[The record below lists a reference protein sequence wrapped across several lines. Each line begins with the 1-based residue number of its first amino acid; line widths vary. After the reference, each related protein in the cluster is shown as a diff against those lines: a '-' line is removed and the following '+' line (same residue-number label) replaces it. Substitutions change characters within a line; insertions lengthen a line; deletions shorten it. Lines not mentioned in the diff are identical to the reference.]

1 MEEEKEMENNNT
13 TPGGKVKNFLQK
25 LYSFRLKVDRN
36 GKSIINVS
44 SLFGLICLIFAPHVT
59 IISTVAALLLGYQF
73 RFESEDMDDKEL
85 EERIRRAARNV
96 KSGATSAV
104 KSIQTE
110 ISKARAQNPP
120 KTQAEAEQM
129 ARQIVE
135 KATAAQEAVPSNQEI
150 LNELQQQAAA
160 MPESNPAATT
170 FHSAYAASAGSV
182 PVLRVSDDPA
192 PAPELQVPAA
202 KSSAE

>member
-1 MEEEKEMENNNT
+1 METNNNT
-13 TPGGKVKNFLQK
+13 AGGKVKNFLQK
-25 LYSFRLKVDRN
+25 MYRFRVKVDKQ

-44 SLFGLICLIFAPHVT
+44 SIFGLFALIFAPHVT
-59 IISTVAALLLGYQF
+59 IIGTIAALLMGYQF

-85 EERIRRAARNV
+85 EERIRKAAMNV
-96 KSGATSAV
+96 KSGAASAV

-110 ISKARAQNPP
+110 ISKARAQNAP

-135 KATAAQEAVPSNQEI
+135 KAAAPQEPAPSNQEI
-150 LNELQQQAAA
+150 LNDLKQQADSI
-160 MPESNPAATT
+160 PETNPAATT

-182 PVLRVSDDPA
+182 PVLRVSEDPT
-192 PAPELQVPAA
+192 PAPEPEAPAA
-202 KSSAE
+202 RGSME

>member
-1 MEEEKEMENNNT
+1 METNNNT
-13 TPGGKVKNFLQK
+13 AGGKVKNFLQK
-25 LYSFRLKVDRN
+25 MYRFRVKVDKQ

-44 SLFGLICLIFAPHVT
+44 SIFGLFALIFAPHVT
-59 IISTVAALLLGYQF
+59 IIGTVAALLMGYQF

-85 EERIRRAARNV
+85 EERIRKAAMNV
-96 KSGATSAV
+96 KSGAASAV

-110 ISKARAQNPP
+110 ISKARAQNAP

-135 KATAAQEAVPSNQEI
+135 KAAAPQEPAPSNQEI
-150 LNELQQQAAA
+150 LNDLKQQADSI
-160 MPESNPAATT
+160 PETNPAATT

-182 PVLRVSDDPA
+182 PVLRVSEDPT
-192 PAPELQVPAA
+192 PAPEPEAPAA
-202 KSSAE
+202 RGSME

>member
-1 MEEEKEMENNNT
+1 METNNNT
-13 TPGGKVKNFLQK
+13 AGGKAKNFLQK
-25 LYSFRLKVDRN
+25 MYRFRVKVDKQ

-44 SLFGLICLIFAPHVT
+44 SIFGLFALIFAPHVT
-59 IISTVAALLLGYQF
+59 IIGTIAALLMGYQF
-73 RFESEDMDDKEL
+73 SFESEDMDDKEL
-85 EERIRRAARNV
+85 EERIRKAAMNV
-96 KSGATSAV
+96 KSGAASAV

-110 ISKARAQNPP
+110 ISKARAQNAP

-135 KATAAQEAVPSNQEI
+135 KATAAPEAAPSNQEI
-150 LNELQQQAAA
+150 LNDLKEQADN

-170 FHSAYAASAGSV
+170 FHSAYAASVGSV
-182 PVLRVSDDPA
+182 PILRVSEEPA
-192 PAPELQVPAA
+192 TAPEPEAPAA

>member
-1 MEEEKEMENNNT
+1 METNNNT
-13 TPGGKVKNFLQK
+13 AGGKAKNFLQK
-25 LYSFRLKVDRN
+25 MYRFRVKVDKQ

-44 SLFGLICLIFAPHVT
+44 SIFGLFALIFAPHVT
-59 IISTVAALLLGYQF
+59 IIGTIAALLMGYQF

-85 EERIRRAARNV
+85 EERIRKAAMNV
-96 KSGATSAV
+96 KSGAASAV

-110 ISKARAQNPP
+110 ISKARAQNAP

-135 KATAAQEAVPSNQEI
+135 KAAAPQEPAPSNQEI
-150 LNELQQQAAA
+150 LNDLQQRADSI
-160 MPESNPAATT
+160 PETNPAATT

-182 PVLRVSDDPA
+182 PVLRVSEDPA
-192 PAPELQVPAA
+192 PAPEPEAPAA
-202 KSSAE
+202 RGSME

>member
-1 MEEEKEMENNNT
+1 METNNNT
-13 TPGGKVKNFLQK
+13 AGGKAKNFLQK
-25 LYSFRLKVDRN
+25 MYRFRVKVDKQ

-44 SLFGLICLIFAPHVT
+44 SIFGLFALIFAPHVT
-59 IISTVAALLLGYQF
+59 IIGTIAALLMGYQF

-85 EERIRRAARNV
+85 EERIRKAAMNV
-96 KSGATSAV
+96 KSGAASAV

-110 ISKARAQNPP
+110 ISKARAQNAP

-135 KATAAQEAVPSNQEI
+135 KAAAPQEPPPSNQEI
-150 LNELQQQAAA
+150 LNDLQQRADSI
-160 MPESNPAATT
+160 PETNPAATT

-182 PVLRVSDDPA
+182 PVLRVSEDPT
-192 PAPELQVPAA
+192 PAPEPEAPAVRG
-202 KSSAE
+202 SME

>member
-1 MEEEKEMENNNT
+1 METNNNT
-13 TPGGKVKNFLQK
+13 AGGKVKNFLQK
-25 LYSFRLKVDRN
+25 MYRFRVKVDKQ

-44 SLFGLICLIFAPHVT
+44 SIFGLFALIFAPHVT
-59 IISTVAALLLGYQF
+59 IIGTIAALLMGYQF

-85 EERIRRAARNV
+85 EERIRKAAMNV
-96 KSGATSAV
+96 KSGAVSAV

-110 ISKARAQNPP
+110 ISKARAQNAP

-135 KATAAQEAVPSNQEI
+135 KAAAPQEPAPSNQEI
-150 LNELQQQAAA
+150 LNDLQQRADSI
-160 MPESNPAATT
+160 PETNPAATT

-182 PVLRVSDDPA
+182 PVLRVSEDPA
-192 PAPELQVPAA
+192 PAPEPEAPAA
-202 KSSAE
+202 RGSME

>member
-1 MEEEKEMENNNT
+1 METNNNT
-13 TPGGKVKNFLQK
+13 AGGKVKNFLQK
-25 LYSFRLKVDRN
+25 MYRFRVKVDKQ

-44 SLFGLICLIFAPHVT
+44 SIFGLFALIFAPHVT
-59 IISTVAALLLGYQF
+59 IIGTIAALLMGYQF

-85 EERIRRAARNV
+85 EERIRKAAMNV
-96 KSGATSAV
+96 KSGAASAV

-110 ISKARAQNPP
+110 ISKARAQNAP

-135 KATAAQEAVPSNQEI
+135 KAAAPQEPAPSNQEI
-150 LNELQQQAAA
+150 LNDLQQRADNI
-160 MPESNPAATT
+160 PETNPAATT

-182 PVLRVSDDPA
+182 PVLRVSEDPT
-192 PAPELQVPAA
+192 PAPEPEAPAA
-202 KSSAE
+202 RGSME

>member
-1 MEEEKEMENNNT
+1 METNNNT
-13 TPGGKVKNFLQK
+13 AGGKAKNFLQK
-25 LYSFRLKVDRN
+25 MYRFRVKVDKQ

-44 SLFGLICLIFAPHVT
+44 SIFGLFALIFAPHVT
-59 IISTVAALLLGYQF
+59 IIGTIAALLMGYQF

-85 EERIRRAARNV
+85 EERIRKAAMNV
-96 KSGATSAV
+96 KSGAASAV

-110 ISKARAQNPP
+110 ISKARAQNAP

-135 KATAAQEAVPSNQEI
+135 KAAAPQEPAPSNQEI
-150 LNELQQQAAA
+150 LNDLQQRADSI
-160 MPESNPAATT
+160 PETNPAATT

-182 PVLRVSDDPA
+182 PVLRVSEDPT
-192 PAPELQVPAA
+192 PAPEPEAPAA
-202 KSSAE
+202 RGSME